1 MELKEIKKIIELM
14 SQNDLTRFRME
25 RDGFQVEIERNR
37 EHEHVVVQGVTA
49 TAPFPQT
56 VQNAPVQQEAKPED
70 VTDEKTSEK
79 ALHDDLVPIKSPI
92 VGTFYRSSSPD
103 AGPYVTTGSEVGED
117 TIVCIIEAMK
127 VMNEIPAEVRGVI
140 RKVLV
145 ENASPVQFGQP
156 LFLVE
161 PR

>member
-14 SQNDLTRFRME
+14 GQNDLTRFRME

-37 EHEHVVVQGVTA
+37 EHEHVVVQALTA
-49 TAPFPQT
+49 AAPAQQQ
-56 VQNAPVQQEAKPED
+56 VQSAPVPQEARPEA
-70 VTDEKTSEK
+70 VTDERASEK
-79 ALHDDLVPIKSPI
+79 ALQDSLVEIKSPI
-92 VGTFYRSSSPD
+92 VGTFYRASSPE
-103 AGPYVTTGSEVGED
+103 AGPFVTTGSEVSED
-117 TIVCIIEAMK
+117 TVVCIIEAMK
-127 VMNEIPAEVRGVI
+127 VMNEINAEVRGII

-161 PR
+161 PL